1 MLFTKCRLSLSKEK
15 EGRKKKKTNSYVSLL
30 FLLEIVHLS
39 TDDLNDFLIS
49 LLENHVLTV
58 VANVFFFPLSN
69 LLFLSAL

>member
-1 MLFTKCRLSLSKEK
+1 MLFTKGRESMSKEK

-49 LLENHVLTV
+49 LLKNHVLTV

>member
-1 MLFTKCRLSLSKEK
+1 MLFTKGRESMSKEK

-49 LLENHVLTV
+49 LLKNHVLTV
-58 VANVFFFPLSN
+58 VANISFFPLSN